1 METINPIQPI
11 NPINPIQ
18 TFNPIQTINPIQII
32 NPIQTINPIQIL
44 VKSSTIY
51 LFSYSELL
59 VLILQWFN
67 FITNHLYHIQI
78 ISKSS
83 IISRSLMV
91 YIQIIHPCSN
101 IVFYH
106 FYCLK
111 FLHLIYIIQP
121 YGVATFSIIV
131 LMFVAHQI
139 YGNNAFNS
147 VKIALE
153 NDVVA

>member
-1 METINPIQPI
+1 M
-11 NPINPIQ
+11 
-18 TFNPIQTINPIQII
+18 
-32 NPIQTINPIQIL
+32 
-44 VKSSTIY
+44 VKSIVKSFKINWSNQ
-51 LFSYSELL
+51 LSNHGQSM
-59 VLILQWFN
+59 VQSMVRSMVQSMVKLIV
-67 FITNHLYHIQI
+67 
-78 ISKSS
+78 
-83 IISRSLMV
+83 ISRSLMV